1 MTNLKKT
8 VPIFLLILF
17 AVAAFIAWRIFGS
30 NTNFS
35 ESKKSFYIKT
45 GSSFNDVINELE
57 QQKILKNPGTFKWI
71 AIQLKYNENVKPG
84 KYLIENGASIYKIA
98 KILKSGRQTAVNL
111 VINKLR
117 TKEDLAQKI
126 AASFECD
133 SAAVINLLNNNDSLL
148 KLGLDTNTAMTAIIP
163 NTYSI
168 YWNTPANRIFKK
180 LYSEQEKFWTDERK
194 KKAAALHLS
203 PQQVYILASIV
214 EEESNNQEDK
224 GKIASVYLNR
234 MQNGMRLSADPTVR
248 FALKDFSIK
257 RVYKKYTQII
267 SPYNTYL
274 NAGLPPGPICTPS
287 VKTIDGVLNAPT
299 TNYLYFVAQSNL
311 TGYSNFATTYEEH
324 MVFAKQYQQW
334 LNGYLKAKDTLLSA
348 ADEQ

>member
-1 MTNLKKT
+1 MTNRKKT
-8 VPIFLLILF
+8 VPIILF
-17 AVAAFIAWRIFGS
+17 ILLASAAFFAWRIFGS
-30 NTNFS
+30 NTNFN
-35 ESKKSFYIKT
+35 ESKKNFYIKT
-45 GSSFNDVINELE
+45 GSSFDDVINGLE
-57 QQKILKNPGTFKWI
+57 QQKILKNPGTFRWI
-71 AIQLKYNENVKPG
+71 AKQLKYNENVKPG
-84 KYLIENGASIYKIA
+84 KYLIENGASIYRIA

-126 AASFECD
+126 AANFECD

-148 KLGLDTNTAMTAIIP
+148 KLGLDSNTAMTAIIP

-180 LYSEQEKFWTDERK
+180 LYNEQEKFWTDERK
-194 KKAAALHLS
+194 KKAAALNLS
-203 PQQVYILASIV
+203 PQQVYTLASIV

-234 MQNGMRLSADPTVR
+234 MHTGMRLSADPTVR

-287 VKTIDGVLNAPT
+287 VKTIDGVLNVPT
-299 TNYLYFVAQSNL
+299 TNYLYFVAQPNL

>member
-1 MTNLKKT
+1 MTNRKR
-8 VPIFLLILF
+8 IFPLILLILF
-17 AVAAFIAWRIFGS
+17 TIAAFIAWRIFGS

-35 ESKKSFYIKT
+35 ESKKYFYIKT
-45 GSSFNDVINELE
+45 GSNFDEVISELK
-57 QQKILKNPGTFKWI
+57 QQKICKNPGTFKLI
-71 AIQLKYNENVKPG
+71 AKQIKYNQNVKAG
-84 KYLIENGASIYKIA
+84 RYLIEKGSSIYDIA

-126 AASFECD
+126 AANFECD
-133 SAAVINLLNNNDSLL
+133 SVSVIDLLNNNDSLL
-148 KLGLDTNTAMTAIIP
+148 KLGLDTNTAMTAVIP

-180 LYSEQEKFWTDERK
+180 LHNEEERFWTEERK
-194 KKAAALHLS
+194 KKAAALNLS
-203 PQQVYILASIV
+203 PRQVYTLASIV
-214 EEESNNQEDK
+214 EEESNNNEDK

-234 MQNGMRLSADPTVR
+234 MAAGMRLSADPTVI

-257 RVYKKYTQII
+257 RVYRKYTEFP

-287 VKTIDGVLNAPT
+287 VKTIDAVLNAPT
-299 TNYLYFVAQSNL
+299 TNYLYFVAQPNL
-311 TGYSNFATTYEEH
+311 TGYSNFAASYKEH
-324 MVFAKQYQQW
+324 MVFARQYQQW
-334 LNGYLKAKDTLLSA
+334 LNDYLKAKDTLTEKELP
-348 ADEQ
+348 